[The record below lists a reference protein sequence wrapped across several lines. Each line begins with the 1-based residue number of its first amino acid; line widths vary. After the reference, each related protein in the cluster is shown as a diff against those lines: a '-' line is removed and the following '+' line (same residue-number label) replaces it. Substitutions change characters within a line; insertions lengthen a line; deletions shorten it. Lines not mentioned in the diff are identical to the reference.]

1 MPDAGSQLAEY
12 FEAATERID
21 ADDVFAAAAVQRQ
34 LREHRAPQR
43 RVRPAWALAAG
54 FLGVVVL
61 VGGVMLS
68 TWLAQRPDS
77 VEPATF
83 SAPVSEASGSWDWW
97 PLAVVGGLVI
107 AGTGFVLFLR
117 RRRATKEVEMKTLE
131 ERQREAME
139 ATPRRTRRPWIIGAA
154 IVLIVAG
161 GLAAWAIT
169 EGNQKSDIEIATEFA
184 EAWERGDAAELVT
197 FFAEDVTFRDYLGQ
211 SRAGRDAVAE
221 HLSAEN
227 LAGWGLRDPITGDVT
242 DASDGTFLFTTA
254 STWEGDGDVWISD
267 VEITIDEGL
276 VATIHVTTARP
287 AE

>member
-117 RRRATKEVEMKTLE
+117 RRRATKEVEMKTLDE
-131 ERQREAME
+131 KQQEAHE
-139 ATPRRTRRPWIIGAA
+139 APTPRRSRRPRFI
-154 IVLIVAG
+154 
-161 GLAAWAIT
+161 GLAILVVLAGAIT
-169 EGNQKSDIEIATEFA
+169 TWAVIEANQRSDIELATQLVDEWIAGWNA
-184 EAWERGDAAELVT
+184 ADPEAVAAV
-197 FFAEDVTFRDYLGQ
+197 FAEDVRQEELANAQAGVTNVSNTLRTSEL
-211 SRAGRDAVAE
+211 RA
-221 HLSAEN
+221 
-227 LAGWGLRDPITGDVT
+227 T
-242 DASDGTFLFTTA
+242 DTDGTFRWTA
-254 STWEGDGDVWISD
+254 QFDLRGYAQTGEWEIELDGDLAARIEGEWSAVDDVRLYSD
-267 VEITIDEGL
+267 DSES
-276 VATIHVTTARP
+276 
-287 AE
+287 